1 MDQNSVVETHVL
13 PIRSQP
19 QEVTHSSGQS
29 SNIPLP
35 VELLARIQFEI
46 SGQGVAYQGQMKA
59 ADPQR
64 TRLSAFI
71 ERYIADYLQLKA
83 KKSIRQERNRLELI
97 KKMFDDDPFIDEIT
111 SGDVEQLLGDLL
123 RKGRSAATYNR
134 YRARMNSLFRKA
146 VDWGYRSSNPVK
158 CVERMNEIPIGDR
171 YLLPD
176 EFQDLLKA
184 CDDEMRPFVHIAALT
199 GIRQSALLSIL
210 WEDIEPDLTF
220 ITVRAETTKTGESR
234 RVPLNNEARQVLRE
248 LGHHAIGRV
257 FTFEVFPRTR
267 WNQIR
272 TKLGWDTTKVRR
284 IHNWRFHDLRHCC
297 ATWLVMADVPLFKVG
312 RILGHKQLT
321 TTQRYAHLT
330 ESSLADA
337 MERINSTSPSEN

>member
-64 TRLSAFI
+64 TRLSTFI

-158 CVERMNEIPIGDR
+158 CVERMHETPIGDR

-176 EFQDLLKA
+176 EFQALLKA
-184 CDDEMRPFVHIAALT
+184 CDDEMRPFVHLAALT
-199 GIRQSALLSIL
+199 GIRQSALLAIQ

-220 ITVRAETTKTGESR
+220 VTVRAETTKTGESR
-234 RVPLNNEARQVLRE
+234 RVPLNNEARQVLRA
-248 LGHHAIGRV
+248 LGAHTMGKV
-257 FTFEVFPRTR
+257 FTFDIFPRAR
-267 WNQIR
+267 WNQVR

-337 MERINSTSPSEN
+337 MERMTSIPSSKN